1 MKVLILSCSTGGGH
15 NACAKYILE
24 ELKENN
30 IEAKFKDFY
39 EIVNK
44 NGKDLSSKIY
54 LSSLIYSTVTLL
66 SAHMYTEGFFDES
79 LHDN

>member
-30 IEAKFKDFY
+30 IEAEFKDF
-39 EIVNK
+39 EKEKKPSKNNK
-44 NGKDLSSKIY
+44 KKNSNL
-54 LSSLIYSTVTLL
+54 V
-66 SAHMYTEGFFDES
+66 M
-79 LHDN
+79 